1 MTKRIKIMEW
11 WNRLDC
17 GGKNTIKICMTM
29 IVFALLFCMC
39 NALVSCKSC
48 SNTANTYTQSKNDA
62 IMALEYK
69 DRLYGDMLRAYNHL
83 LHRVW
88 LDNPTYVEEVLTESD
103 EFYTLDD
110 MMGGQ
115 WEDTFQFYNEEDS
128 ITYHMNWDSTD
139 GVTRVVKHVVIPE
152 PTKSRLKEVFGDDD

>member
-1 MTKRIKIMEW
+1 MEW

-17 GGKNTIKICMTM
+17 SGKNTIKICSFWVIFT
-29 IVFALLFCMC
+29 LLFF
-39 NALVSCKSC
+39 LSFLFGSCTSC
-48 SNTANTYTQSKNDA
+48 RNTANANNNREREKEA

-69 DRLYGDMLRAYNHL
+69 NHLYGDMLRAYNHL

>member
-1 MTKRIKIMEW
+1 MK
-11 WNRLDC
+11 WNDLDC
-17 GGKNTIKICMTM
+17 GAKNVIKFGIMA
-29 IVFALLFCMC
+29 IVIAVLFCMC
-39 NALVSCKSC
+39 NTLMGCKSC
-48 SNTANTYTQSKNDA
+48 GNTANAYTSSNRDA

-69 DRLYGDMLRAYNHL
+69 NKLYDDMLRSYNHL
-83 LHRVW
+83 LHRIW

-103 EFYTLDD
+103 EFCTLND

-152 PTKSRLKEVFGDDD
+152 PTRSRLKGVFGNDGDW